1 VPQSTEQPLRK
12 TPLHAL
18 HLELGARMTPFAG
31 YEMPLQYKLG
41 VLKEHLATRASCGL
55 FDVSHMGQVVLRH
68 RSGGVAET
76 ALALERLLPVDLLGL
91 APGRQRYGLF
101 TTSTGGILD
110 DLMVANRG
118 DHLHLVVNASRKGV
132 DTAHLAANLAD
143 TSHVTPLADRALI
156 ALQGPMAETVLA
168 RLAPQVATLRF
179 MDVADVV
186 LLGTNCLVSRSGY
199 TGEDGFEISIA
210 NTDAEMIARAL
221 LDDPAVTPV
230 GLGARDSLRVEAG
243 LCLYGSDIDD
253 TTTPVE
259 AGLAWAI
266 QPVRRAAGARA
277 GGFPGAPTILR
288 QLAEGAP
295 SQRVGLKSDRV
306 PVRSGTPLFTQ
317 NSGGEP
323 IGRVTSG
330 VFGPSIEA
338 PVAMGYVPPTAA
350 RPGTQLFAEVRGKR
364 QPVVVTHMPF
374 VPARYKRVAS

>member
-1 VPQSTEQPLRK
+1 MPQSNEQPLHR
-12 TPLHAL
+12 TPLHGL

-31 YEMPLQYKLG
+31 YDMPLQYKPG

-68 RSGGVAET
+68 RSGGVAAT

-101 TTSTGGILD
+101 TSDAGGILD
-110 DLMVANRG
+110 DLMVANLG
-118 DHLHLVVNASRKGV
+118 DHLHLVVNASRKQA
-132 DTAHLAANLAD
+132 DTAHLAENLAD
-143 TSHVTPLADRALI
+143 TCHVTPLADRALI
-156 ALQGPMAETVLA
+156 ALQGPKAEAVLA

-210 NTDAEMIARAL
+210 NADAEMIARAL

-266 QPVRRAAGARA
+266 QPARRAAGARA
-277 GGFPGAPTILR
+277 GGFPGAERILG
-288 QLAEGAP
+288 QLAQGAP
-295 SQRVGLKSDRV
+295 IQRVGLKADRV
-306 PVRSGTPLFTQ
+306 PVRSGAPLFTAD
-317 NSGGEP
+317 SGGEP

-330 VFGPSIEA
+330 VFGPSLEA
-338 PVAMGYVPPTAA
+338 PVAMGYVPPAAA
-350 RPGTQLFAEVRGKR
+350 RTGTQLFAEVRGKR
-364 QPVVVTHMPF
+364 QPVVVTPMPF